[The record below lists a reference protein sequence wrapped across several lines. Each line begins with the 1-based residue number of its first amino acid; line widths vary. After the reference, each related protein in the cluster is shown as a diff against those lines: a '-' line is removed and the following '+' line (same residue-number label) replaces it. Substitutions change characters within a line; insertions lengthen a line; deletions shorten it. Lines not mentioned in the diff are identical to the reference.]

1 MDNIVISKDKKD
13 IDTSKLVEYICRES
27 YWGKGRTREII
38 ERSLENSVC
47 YSVLYGKEFAGFA
60 RVITDKATFNYICD
74 LFILPGYR
82 EKGLGKK
89 LVEFILNDPEI
100 KDGGHL
106 LLTRDA
112 HELYSK
118 FGFKYARDNDE
129 LIKKLM
135 YKQDP
140 RKNND

>member
-13 IDTSKLVEYICRES
+13 IDIEKLVEYICSES

-38 ERSLENSVC
+38 ERSIDNSVC
-47 YSVLYGKEFAGFA
+47 YSVLSGKEFAGFA

-74 LFILPGYR
+74 LFIFTEYR
-82 EKGLGKK
+82 GKGLGKK
-89 LVEFILNDPEI
+89 LIDFIVNDPEI

-112 HELYSK
+112 HELYGR
-118 FGFKYARDNDE
+118 FGFKYSRDNDE
-129 LIKKLM
+129 LINKLM

-140 RKNND
+140 RKKND